1 MFIERRASPRQP
13 VVQNVEAALFCGD
26 RQLSGRIADISEEGV
41 RVILAESDAPLPTS
55 LAPGMRLSLLVKSGH
70 QAFEC
75 EIRRVGSDDLGL
87 FFLDLASSARRR
99 ELIAKIAG

>member
-26 RQLSGRIADISEEGV
+26 QQLSGRIADISDEGV
-41 RVILAESDAPLPTS
+41 RVVFAETGAPLASS
-55 LAPGMRLSLLVKSGH
+55 LAPGMRLSLLVKSDH

-75 EIRRVGSDDLGL
+75 EIRRVGAHDLGL
-87 FFLDLASSARRR
+87 FFLDLASGVRRR
-99 ELIAKIAG
+99 ELIARIA

>member
-26 RQLSGRIADISEEGV
+26 LQLSGRIADISEEGV
-41 RVILAESDAPLPTS
+41 RVILDEAGPSLPAS
-55 LAPGMRLSLLVKSGH
+55 LAPGMRLSLLAKNDH

-75 EIRRVGSDDLGL
+75 EIRRVGDDDLGL
-87 FFLDLASSARRR
+87 FFIDLASSARRR
-99 ELIAKIAG
+99 ELIARIAG